1 MYIYMNE
8 YIYEYKIKQNIK
20 KNTIIKSTC
29 HHMGVILKGR
39 REGTFDIVGIG
50 HERISFVI
58 TTLNEKST

>member
-1 MYIYMNE
+1 MNE

-20 KNTIIKSTC
+20 KNNTIIKSTC

-39 REGTFDIVGIG
+39 LERIFSIVGIG

-58 TTLNEKST
+58 TTL